1 MRKAILASLLI
12 VSGCLGLW
20 FFGRPAYRQYQQ
32 TRALE
37 QARKYM
43 AQGDYRNASHS
54 ARQTLRAN
62 PRNLEACDIMADLA
76 ERSRSP
82 YALDWRGRIVEL
94 APTIQNKLLL
104 ASAALRSQCPLTP
117 WRRKRWMS

>member
-1 MRKAILASLLI
+1 
-12 VSGCLGLW
+12 
-20 FFGRPAYRQYQQ
+20 
-32 TRALE
+32 
-37 QARKYM
+37 M

-94 APTIQNKLLL
+94 APPSRTSFCLPLPRCGR
-104 ASAALRSQCPLTP
+104 SAPLP
-117 WRRKRWMS
+117 LGGANAG